1 MKIII
6 LGAGRVG
13 TSLAENLVSERNDI
27 TVVDND
33 PAVLAA
39 LQDKLDLRTVV
50 GNGTHVPVLR
60 EAGADDADMLIS
72 AAARDETNLVTCMI
86 AAKVFNIPTR
96 IARIRAPEFLENP
109 EITGPNGFCVDH
121 LICPEQTVTDT
132 ILKLVE
138 FPEALQVRE
147 FAQGRVSLVAVRAYA
162 GGPMLEHPIRDLRQL
177 HPNVDLRVVALFREG
192 RAIQPTGETQ
202 IRANDEV
209 FLLAASENIRTALS
223 DLRAKEKPVKR
234 IMIAGG
240 GNIGLRLARALGKG
254 YEVKLVEP
262 NRARCDYLAS
272 QVGRSS
278 LVLHGDATDEDLM
291 EEENVSEMDLFIAVT
306 SDDEDNIM
314 SSMLAKRMG
323 ARRVIA
329 LINRRDYADLM
340 QGSRIDIA
348 IVPSQTTIGELLT
361 HVRGGDFVAVQS
373 LRRGAAEA
381 LEAVAHGDSR
391 SSKVVG
397 KRIEQIDLP
406 RGTMIGAIVRDKRGI
421 DGQVI
426 PGQGQVIIAHH
437 DTVIQSEDHVIV
449 FVNNK
454 RTLPKIEKL
463 FQVGLGFF

>member
-1 MKIII
+1 
-6 LGAGRVG
+6 
-13 TSLAENLVSERNDI
+13 
-27 TVVDND
+27 
-33 PAVLAA
+33 
-39 LQDKLDLRTVV
+39 
-50 GNGTHVPVLR
+50 
-60 EAGADDADMLIS
+60 
-72 AAARDETNLVTCMI
+72 
-86 AAKVFNIPTR
+86 
-96 IARIRAPEFLENP
+96 
-109 EITGPNGFCVDH
+109 
-121 LICPEQTVTDT
+121 
-132 ILKLVE
+132 
-138 FPEALQVRE
+138 
-147 FAQGRVSLVAVRAYA
+147 
-162 GGPMLEHPIRDLRQL
+162 
-177 HPNVDLRVVALFREG
+177 
-192 RAIQPTGETQ
+192 
-202 IRANDEV
+202 
-209 FLLAASENIRTALS
+209 LS